1 MTVSRLQLI
10 SREDCPL
17 CEEMHSELAPW
28 VSEQQAVLTQLDVD
42 ADPVLKRR
50 YGYRV
55 PVLLIDGEPACYTRL
70 DWDEIRRLWAMP
82 SHS

>member
-1 MTVSRLQLI
+1 MSRLQLI
-10 SREDCPL
+10 SREGCTL
-17 CEEMHSELAPW
+17 CDEMHAELLPW
-28 VSEQQAVLTQLDVD
+28 IASEQTSLVLVDVD

-55 PVLLIDGEPACYTRL
+55 PVLMLDGQLVCYGKL
-70 DWDEIRRLWAMP
+70 DWPEIRRLWALP